1 LRFGRREAHEPRS
14 LAHPAGG
21 ALAMR
26 IGLTLQ
32 SRDPTWGGIGI
43 YTDEIVKHLLKID
56 RKNEYVLLY
65 PGFGAARKLLGRYQ
79 RKYRNVV
86 EIETDFSRIPSGFY
100 WDQMIIPRMITR
112 YGIDVIFNPFLSVPI
127 RGRCKKVMIM
137 HNVEY
142 HTVPKVY
149 DWKLYGRW
157 FFLEKMLLPRADRLI
172 SISDAMTQD
181 ISRYVSYPIERVRT
195 IYHGVG
201 ERFRMIR
208 DETKLNE
215 IKAEYLLPENF
226 ILIVGHLYPRKN
238 FANLVLALQILA
250 NDIPHDLVLVKLGVL
265 MGLYGAVLIASRE
278 LVSQDIGALAVW
290 RTRTS

>member
-1 LRFGRREAHEPRS
+1 
-14 LAHPAGG
+14 
-21 ALAMR
+21 
-26 IGLTLQ
+26 
-32 SRDPTWGGIGI
+32 
-43 YTDEIVKHLLKID
+43 
-56 RKNEYVLLY
+56 
-65 PGFGAARKLLGRYQ
+65 
-79 RKYRNVV
+79 
-86 EIETDFSRIPSGFY
+86 
-100 WDQMIIPRMITR
+100 
-112 YGIDVIFNPFLSVPI
+112 
-127 RGRCKKVMIM
+127 M

-142 HTVPKVY
+142 HTVSKVY